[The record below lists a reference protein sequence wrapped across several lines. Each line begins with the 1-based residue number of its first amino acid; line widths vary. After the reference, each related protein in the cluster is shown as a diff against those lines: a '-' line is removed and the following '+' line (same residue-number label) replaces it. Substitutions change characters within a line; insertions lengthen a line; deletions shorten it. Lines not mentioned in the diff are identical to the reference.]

1 MHIRE
6 LLRSKKGF
14 SIRWYSIVV
23 LIIIIL
29 LLLLALSLSRYFK
42 DKEIRD
48 SQAAIQEIITPVT
61 QNSDIAPVG

>member
-29 LLLLALSLSRYFK
+29 LLLLALSLSRYFE
-42 DKEIRD
+42 DKAIRD
-48 SQAAIQEIITPVT
+48 NQATIREIITPII
-61 QNSDIAPVG
+61 QDSDIAPVG